1 MKPRTALVVL
11 LACALA
17 GCGWFDRKV
26 TANIT
31 GYSTSCVDGVRY
43 LQFASGV
50 TVQYD
55 RDGKVKTC

>member
-1 MKPRTALVVL
+1 MPMKITALVL
-11 LACALA
+11 LSGLLA

-31 GYSTSCVDGVRY
+31 GYSTACVEGVRY
-43 LQFASGV
+43 LQFPSGV

-55 RDGKVKTC
+55 RDGRVRTC

>member
-1 MKPRTALVVL
+1 MKLYVL
-11 LACALA
+11 LLLLGISLS

-26 TANIT
+26 TANLT

-55 RDGKVKTC
+55 RDGRVRTC